1 MTGDG
6 LKELLDASSCV
17 AAVDEIALYC
27 LAVSLSS
34 CRGAAVD
41 ENIFNCLAASLL
53 LARSGRAAAMD
64 ESTKRSPNAGSLC
77 HTSLM
82 PMRCYGLFNKIC
94 VFYQVMHD
102 CFDI

>member
-27 LAVSLSS
+27 LAVSPPS

-41 ENIFNCLAASLL
+41 ENILNCLAASLL
-53 LARSGRAAAMD
+53 LGRSGRAAAMD
-64 ESTKRSPNAGSLC
+64 ESTKRSPNAGCLC
-77 HTSLM
+77 HIRRATDRSIRFFL
-82 PMRCYGLFNKIC
+82 C
-94 VFYQVMHD
+94 
-102 CFDI
+102 